1 MIYEYRRQSDK
12 EEAKQIEL
20 ERERRELRDHV
31 NHITFTV
38 EEQAAQIREL
48 SRITIALRDDLEKAT
63 KKNSGFLGLGSKSSK
78 GPEPEAVT
86 HQCNETENRP
96 ISSAVLKM
104 SLRAI

>member
-63 KKNSGFLGLGSKSSK
+63 KKNSGFMGLGSK
-78 GPEPEAVT
+78 GQEPEPVSHEL
-86 HQCNETENRP
+86 CNDTDRP
-96 ISSAVLKM
+96 ISRAVLKM

>member
-63 KKNSGFLGLGSKSSK
+63 KKNSGFMGLGSKSK
-78 GPEPEAVT
+78 EPEAVS
-86 HQCNETENRP
+86 HELCHDTEDRT